1 MKNLK
6 NKNIFIIIFVY
17 ILIKIIFNDE
27 LLLNNILNQILWL
40 MIIIYFIW
48 DIKNSFL
55 RLNKNRKLF
64 VFIIVISLISLVVYF
79 YMGFIFG
86 FLKSPY
92 SHEFIPM
99 LKNILME
106 LIMIVGVEL
115 TRNVLAIRN
124 KNNKV
129 ALIFLTIL
137 LILAEINYNT
147 LFSLF
152 VNKEEFFEYICSNVL
167 PTIACGI
174 LYTYLTLKGSFS
186 VVLVYRLFK
195 EILVFVLLILP
206 DFNWFIT
213 GSIDILHIVLVYI
226 LCKYY
231 LKIEKN
237 DIKTKNNFSEIICYI
252 LTFVFSLLLIL
263 FMLGVFKY
271 EAISILS
278 NSMAPTFN
286 RGDIVVFEKISEDR
300 LNKIPKNTI
309 IVYSIGNQNIVHRVV
324 DIVRDENDILYKT
337 KGDSNNMADRELV
350 KTSQIKG
357 IYKFNVKYVGFP
369 SVWLHDYFIKE
380 NAKVEVK

>member
-27 LLLNNILNQILWL
+27 LLLNNILNQIFWL
-40 MIIIYFIW
+40 VIIIYFIW

-286 RGDIVVFEKISEDR
+286 RGDIVVFEKISKNR

-337 KGDSNNMADRELV
+337 KGDSNNIADRELV